1 MTIQNILTHCACL
14 CSHVMFVLQCPSNRM
29 CEEQGWCKNNSTFYV
44 LHSRDAKKWKF
55 DCNGTSEMSK
65 TLINSAALT
74 VVCDLRE
81 VLSANNL
88 FSHMHTKKKWSA
100 SGNPDEHNRWYK
112 QYKDFVASWQQFGE
126 NNCQA
131 ELSSVSTVSHI
142 KTWVLHDAYNTNG
155 KTGFFLVF
163 LLFLHKLPDPFSFK
177 WKKVHF
183 CNELSRSFG
192 DNNTRKDLKSEK
204 KESELI

>member
-1 MTIQNILTHCACL
+1 MTIQTILTHCACL
-14 CSHVMFVLQCPSNRM
+14 CSLVMFVLQCPSNRM
-29 CEEQGWCKNNSTFYV
+29 CEEQGWCKNNFQLFMFYT
-44 LHSRDAKKWKF
+44 AGMQKKWKF

-74 VVCDLRE
+74 VVCDLI
-81 VLSANNL
+81 LSANNL

-112 QYKDFVASWQQFGE
+112 QHKDFVASWQQFGE

-131 ELSSVSTVSHI
+131 ELTSVSTLSHI

-155 KTGFFLVF
+155 KTGFFSCF
-163 LLFLHKLPDPFSFK
+163 PSF
-177 WKKVHF
+177 F
-183 CNELSRSFG
+183 A
-192 DNNTRKDLKSEK
+192 
-204 KESELI
+204 

>member
-29 CEEQGWCKNNSTFYV
+29 CEEQGWGKNNSTFYV

-65 TLINSAALT
+65 PLINSAALT

-81 VLSANNL
+81 VLAANNL

-112 QYKDFVASWQQFGE
+112 QYKDFVTSWRQFGE

-155 KTGFFLVF
+155 KTGFFF
-163 LLFLHKLPDPFSFK
+163 LFSFF
-177 WKKVHF
+177 F
-183 CNELSRSFG
+183 CINCLTLSV
-192 DNNTRKDLKSEK
+192 LSEK
-204 KESELI
+204 KFIFVMN